1 MINPE
6 NMTVYPMGVS
16 EVATDTVYAMVNGEW
31 VTYEVQEGY

>member
-16 EVATDTVYAMVNGEW
+16 EVATDTVYAMVNGEF
-31 VTYEVQEGY
+31 VTYSVQEEY